1 MARQLSNAN
10 VSISMTLATR
20 RIILCLAIFFFA
32 LATPT
37 ILLYSWGYSFDWQK
51 KKPVLTGGFYF
62 ETIPKKATVYID
74 GKQTK
79 ETSAF
84 IKRFLPKEYL
94 VKITKDGFHLWQKR
108 LKINSGLVTEARN
121 IFLIPLSP
129 QIKVI
134 DENLPENFL
143 LDEFLSDKEFDSIF
157 HIRKQNQILYKSGA
171 NSSAPKQICLTPLPA
186 QEYSIVVSPNERIAV
201 LGENNELYLLN
212 GETRAFDL
220 IARNVQEIQ
229 FSNDNKKMLYF
240 TPNEI
245 WAYYLEDIFVQP
257 NQKANEKELI
267 TRLEQKIK
275 KAVWY
280 GKTNEH
286 IIFLTGQNIKIAELD
301 GRDERN
307 ITDIIKLD
315 AQQIAYNQK
324 EETILIVKNKKLIQ
338 ISLE

>member
-1 MARQLSNAN
+1 
-10 VSISMTLATR
+10 MTLATR
-20 RIILCLAIFFFA
+20 RIILGLAVFFFA

-62 ETIPKKATVYID
+62 KAIPKKTTVYID

-79 ETSAF
+79 ETPAF
-84 IKRFLPKEYL
+84 IKRLLPKEYL
-94 VKITKDGFHLWQKR
+94 VKMTNDGFHPWQKR
-108 LKINSGLVTEARN
+108 LKIDSGLVTEAKN
-121 IFLIPLSP
+121 ILLIPLSP
-129 QIKVI
+129 QIEVI

-143 LDEFLSDKEFDSIF
+143 LDEFLSNEKSDSAF
-157 HIRKQNQILYKSGA
+157 YIRKQNQILYEAGA
-171 NSSAPKQICLTPLPA
+171 NNSAREQISLTPLPV
-186 QEYSIVVSPNERIAV
+186 QEYNIVVSPNERVAV

-220 IARNVQEIQ
+220 IARNVQKTQ
-229 FSNDNKKMLYF
+229 FSSDNKKMLYF

-245 WAYYLEDIFVQP
+245 WAYYLEDIPSQP
-257 NQKANEKELI
+257 NKKANEKELI
-267 TRLEQKIK
+267 TRLGQKIK

-286 IIFLTGQNIKIAELD
+286 IIFSTGQNVKIAELD

-307 ITDIIKLD
+307 ITDIIKLNAD
-315 AQQIAYNQK
+315 QIAYSQK
-324 EETILIVKNKKLIQ
+324 DESILIVKNKKLIG
-338 ISLE
+338 ITID